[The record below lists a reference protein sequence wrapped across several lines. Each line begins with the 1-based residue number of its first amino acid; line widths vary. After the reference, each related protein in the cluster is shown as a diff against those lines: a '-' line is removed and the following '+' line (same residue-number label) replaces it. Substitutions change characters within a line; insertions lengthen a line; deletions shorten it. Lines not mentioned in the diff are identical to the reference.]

1 MTSILVV
8 DDDSSIT
15 EMLQTF
21 LEDEGY
27 QVVIAHDGQ
36 EGLACLKTSAVRL
49 VLCDFM
55 MPVLNGVQ
63 MCRSMQANPEYQA
76 IPFVL
81 MSALPTA
88 INAAS
93 CRFAALLAKPFDLD
107 ALLQLLARLS
117 RLPS

>member
-15 EMLQTF
+15 EMLQAF
-21 LEDEGY
+21 LEGEGY

-36 EGLACLKTSAVRL
+36 EGLACLKTSAVTL

-55 MPVLNGVQ
+55 MPGLNGVQ
-63 MCRSMQANPEYQA
+63 MCRTMQAHPEYQA

-81 MSALPTA
+81 MSAFHATIDA
-88 INAAS
+88 TS

-107 ALLQLLARLS
+107 ELLLLITRLS
-117 RLPS
+117 RLTF